1 MTWTP
6 QTLAG
11 RLGGDEALALE
22 LVSIFLDE
30 YPNLLIAVHA
40 SVARGDAQAIRR
52 SAHALRG
59 SVANFVDD
67 GPTATLAAIER
78 AGAEARLAE
87 VPALVGQLDRELD
100 MLAAAMRDL
109 GVDPCAS

>member
-6 QTLAG
+6 GALAE

-22 LVSIFLDE
+22 LVSIFLAE
-30 YPNLLIAVHA
+30 YPNLLNAVHA

-59 SVANFVDD
+59 SVTNFVDE
-67 GPTATLAAIER
+67 GPTATLFAIER
-78 AGAEARLAE
+78 AGAEARLDA
-87 VPALVGQLDRELD
+87 VPALVGQLERELD
-100 MLAAAMRDL
+100 ALVAAMRAL
-109 GVDPCAS
+109 GADPCAS